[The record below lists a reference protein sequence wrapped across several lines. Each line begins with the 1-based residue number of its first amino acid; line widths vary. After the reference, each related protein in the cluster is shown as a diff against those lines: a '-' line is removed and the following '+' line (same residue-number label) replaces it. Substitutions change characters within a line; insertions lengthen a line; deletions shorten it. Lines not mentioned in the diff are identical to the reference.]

1 MLYQKGEK
9 LAELR
14 QTIKDIPSLSGLNQ
28 SDFVMSK
35 REFKKF
41 EAPILK
47 LFNNL
52 NTVLF
57 NTLINSKT
65 EDENI
70 NAVRSATNKI
80 FLYLEEN
87 FEHDLIDYFYEEKL
101 KIYEKMFVIIV
112 RNEMCE
118 RFPMYKDILL
128 IIPNLFWKKRK
139 EYENK
144 FPKISY
150 LINVHDE
157 IIKDKKDDKDI
168 RYRLYDSTIMYLNHC
183 VEMIYEEISEVV
195 KKQCKE
201 KYLNPDVLP
210 NMLRQLIYLIKSE
223 LPFVFDED
231 EEEPEDEE

>member
-14 QTIKDIPSLSGLNQ
+14 QTIKDIPSLSGLNP
-28 SDFVMSK
+28 SEFVMSK

-47 LFNNL
+47 LLNNL

-65 EDENI
+65 EDENS
-70 NAVRSATNKI
+70 NDVRNATNKI

-101 KIYEKMFVIIV
+101 KVYEKMFVILI
-112 RNEMCE
+112 RDEMCE
-118 RFPMYKDILL
+118 RFPIYKDVLL
-128 IIPNLFWKKRK
+128 TIPNLFWKKRN
-139 EYENK
+139 EYNNR

-150 LINVHDE
+150 LIDVQDE
-157 IIKDKKDDKDI
+157 ITKDKKDDKDI

-183 VEMIYEEISEVV
+183 VEMIYEEIAELV

-223 LPFVFDED
+223 LPIVF
-231 EEEPEDEE
+231 EEEENSEND